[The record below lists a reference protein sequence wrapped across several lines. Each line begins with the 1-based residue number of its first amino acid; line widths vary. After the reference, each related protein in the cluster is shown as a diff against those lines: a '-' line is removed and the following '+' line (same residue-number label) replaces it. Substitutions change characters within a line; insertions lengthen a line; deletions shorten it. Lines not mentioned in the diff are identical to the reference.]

1 MGLFKTKK
9 KLTLLGTTKSV
20 KRSKYIIVSALFCL
34 TIAGI
39 AYLLCTNDVDLA
51 PTAKPEEHIQYSK
64 KYNQEQ
70 KESLI
75 FVQYAFGKFQ
85 TEIRPAYDDLL
96 AYGSNYIG
104 INSKQ
109 LNNYTKLISNYQ
121 ENLLKYENLYPEQ
134 VTALN
139 MVSSNILIFA
149 KSLYSEKNWT
159 KHLDLIN
166 SINNDIS
173 KLNSPLISLLHSK
186 QLEYQ
191 IVRQNDLNII
201 KF

>member
-1 MGLFKTKK
+1 
-9 KLTLLGTTKSV
+9 
-20 KRSKYIIVSALFCL
+20 
-34 TIAGI
+34 
-39 AYLLCTNDVDLA
+39 
-51 PTAKPEEHIQYSK
+51 
-64 KYNQEQ
+64 
-70 KESLI
+70 
-75 FVQYAFGKFQ
+75 
-85 TEIRPAYDDLL
+85 
-96 AYGSNYIG
+96 
-104 INSKQ
+104 
-109 LNNYTKLISNYQ
+109 
-121 ENLLKYENLYPEQ
+121 
-134 VTALN
+134 

>member
-1 MGLFKTKK
+1 MGLFKTNK
-9 KLTLLGTTKSV
+9 KLTLLGATKAV
-20 KRSKYIIVSALFCL
+20 KRAKYIILSALFCL

-39 AYLLCTNDVDLA
+39 AYLLCTNSVDLA

-109 LNNYTKLISNYQ
+109 LDNYTKLISNYR

>member
-9 KLTLLGTTKSV
+9 NRTLLAAAKSK
-20 KRSKYIIVSALFCL
+20 KRAKYIILSALFCL
-34 TIAGI
+34 MIAGI
-39 AYLLCTNDVDLA
+39 AYFLKSNDAELA
-51 PTAKPEEHIQYSK
+51 PTIKPTENIHFSK
-64 KYNQEQ
+64 NYTKEQ

-85 TEIRPAYDDLL
+85 TDIRPAYDDLL
-96 AYGSNYIG
+96 AYGNNSIG
-104 INSKQ
+104 ITTNQ
-109 LNNYTKLISNYQ
+109 LDKYTKLINHYL
-121 ENLLKYENLYPEQ
+121 EDLLKYKNLYPEQ
-134 VTALN
+134 VMALN
-139 MVSSNILIFA
+139 NVSSNILIFA
-149 KSLYSEKNWT
+149 ESLYSEKNWA

-173 KLNSPLISLLHSK
+173 KLNSPLITLLHSN